1 MHWKQFEVEI
11 LNFVKRAIE
20 DLHAA
25 RPSEH
30 FYAFALYTDSS
41 AMTVALAA
49 NSIEAL
55 ELKLQEEDEEER
67 DESRPYYQ
75 WATSEWKYEGW
86 RGDLFKK
93 ASAELRESV
102 SRNDI
107 AAFRKNLYSAMTN
120 VLKELRQSDF
130 FHGFVVKNPTL
141 FVTVTDDDTA
151 ELVENDSAKLLNA
164 PNDYADFIKRYE
176 G

>member
-1 MHWKQFEVEI
+1 MDWKQLEVEI
-11 LNFVKRAIE
+11 LNSIKRAIE
-20 DLHAA
+20 DLHVA
-25 RPSEH
+25 RPREH

-41 AMTVALAA
+41 AMTVAFAA

-55 ELKLQEEDEEER
+55 ELKLEEDEEER

-107 AAFRKNLYSAMTN
+107 EAFRNKLYSTMTT

-130 FHGFVVKNPTL
+130 FHGFAVKNPTL
-141 FVTVTDDDTA
+141 FVSVTDDDTA

>member
-1 MHWKQFEVEI
+1 MDWKEFEVEI
-11 LNFVKRAIE
+11 LNSVKRAIQ
-20 DLHAA
+20 DLLEEQ
-25 RPSEH
+25 PSEH

-67 DESRPYYQ
+67 DECRPYYQ

-86 RGDLFKK
+86 RSDFFRK

-102 SRNDI
+102 FRNDI
-107 AAFRKNLYSAMTN
+107 EAFRKNLYSAMTS
-120 VLKELRQSDF
+120 VLGELRRSDF
-130 FHGFVVKNPTL
+130 FHGFVLKNPTL
-141 FVTVTDDDTA
+141 FVSVTDDDTA
-151 ELVENDSAKLLNA
+151 ELVENHSARLLNA
-164 PNDYADFIKRYE
+164 SNDYVDFIKRYE